1 VKSFNEFQKG
11 FRLKLDRIAL
21 NERHI
26 VLNHPRDLG
35 VILGHILGLL
45 GALTVPKVP
54 LERRKNRRS
63 HAENRHDHREAV
75 IRPGRPD
82 LRDRTHA
89 GDAGKDQKRDAD
101 DVMTELHTHTVEPKS
116 QAALLAVQSDRPDV
130 VRQRIFGVLF
140 PERVK
145 INDFVHLVRY
155 EQRSL
160 SRRPFK
166 ND

>member
-1 VKSFNEFQKG
+1 MESFNEFQEG
-11 FRLKLDRIAL
+11 FRLKLDRLAL

-82 LRDRTHA
+82 LRDRTHT
-89 GDAGKDQKRDAD
+89 GDAGKDQKRNAY
-101 DVMTELHTHTVEPKS
+101 DVVAKLHTHTVEPKS
-116 QAALLAVQSDRPDV
+116 QTALFAVQGNGPDV
-130 VRQRIFGVLF
+130 VRQCIFGVLF
-140 PERVK
+140 PKGVK
-145 INDFVHLVRY
+145 INDFVHLV
-155 EQRSL
+155 S
-160 SRRPFK
+160 
-166 ND
+166 